1 MSVDLHYPYGKPLI
15 NGLLKSCPQ
24 DFIVTEEL
32 GFEPNGDGEHLFLF
46 IEKIGLSTHEL
57 INRIA
62 GIYQLRP
69 RDIGHSG
76 LKDKHAL
83 CRQWLSLHLPG
94 KEANPSKDAGG
105 DFKILKALRNRSK
118 LRPGTHKSNHFE
130 ICLREVSSLP
140 EATNLQLSKIKTQGF
155 ANYFGEQRFGRNQD
169 NVQQALKQLARR
181 GRVPRQRKSL
191 LISSLRSF
199 LFNQVLSRRLQLGHW
214 ELPLDG
220 DVFMLRGSR
229 SIFSEALDQALNER
243 YQTMDISTSGSL
255 YGSGRNL
262 MSGQPAEIEK
272 TIFSEHPAV
281 TQCLEGQSAKLDMR
295 AQRVEPREFEH
306 HYDSGQE
313 ILKLRLSLPAGSY
326 LTSLLDHFIETR
338 Q

>member
-15 NGLLKSCPQ
+15 SGLFKSRAE

-32 GFEPNGDGEHLFLF
+32 GFEPNGEGEHLFLF
-46 IEKIGLSTHEL
+46 IEKVGLSTHEL

-62 GIYQLRP
+62 EIYGLRP
-69 RDIGHSG
+69 RDIGYSG

-94 KEANPSKDAGG
+94 KDANPSSDTGD

-140 EATNLQLSKIKTQGF
+140 EVSKLQLSSIEKSGF

-169 NVQQALKQLARR
+169 NVQQALKHLVR

-199 LFNQVLSRRLQLGHW
+199 LFNQILSRRLQLGHW

-220 DVFMLRGSR
+220 DVFMLRGTR
-229 SIFSEALDQALNER
+229 SIFSETVDQALLER
-243 YQTMDISTSGSL
+243 YQTMDISTSASL
-255 YGSGRNL
+255 YGSGRSL
-262 MSGQPAEIEK
+262 MSGQAAEIEK
-272 TIFSEHPAV
+272 TVFTEHPAV
-281 TQCLEGQSAKLDMR
+281 TQCLEGQSAKLEMR
-295 AQRVEPREFEH
+295 AIRVEPREFEYQ
-306 HYDSGQE
+306 YDCGQE
-313 ILKLRLSLPAGSY
+313 ILKMRLSLPAGSY

-338 Q
+338 R